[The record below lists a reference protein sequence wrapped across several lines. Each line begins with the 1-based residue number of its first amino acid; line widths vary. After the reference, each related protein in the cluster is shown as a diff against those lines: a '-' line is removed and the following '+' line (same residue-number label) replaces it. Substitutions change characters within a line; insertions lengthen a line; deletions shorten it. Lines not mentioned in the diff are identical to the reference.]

1 MASPARAATVGD
13 IPVLVDLMEE
23 FHAEAGYPLDREQ
36 AAASF
41 AALLENPALGAVW
54 LLRDGAAPA
63 GYVVL
68 TLRFSMEYGGLEAA
82 VDDLFVRPPSR
93 RHGLARRAIEAL
105 FQECERRGVLAVQ
118 VVVGRDNPA
127 AQALYRGFGLVAPED
142 GREVLSV
149 RLRGGPTALRPPP
162 GS

>member
-1 MASPARAATVGD
+1 MSSPARAATVPD

-23 FHAEAGYPLDREQ
+23 FHAEAGYPLDRER

-41 AALLENPALGAVW
+41 TALLGNPALGAAW
-54 LLRDGAAPA
+54 LLRDDEGPV

-68 TLRFSMEYGGLEAA
+68 TLRFSMEYGGLEASI
-82 VDDLFVRPPSR
+82 DDLFVRPSSR
-93 RHGLARRAIEAL
+93 RRGLARRAVEAL
-105 FQECERRGVLAVQ
+105 FLECARRGVRAVQ

-149 RLRGGPTALRPPP
+149 RVRGFG
-162 GS
+162 